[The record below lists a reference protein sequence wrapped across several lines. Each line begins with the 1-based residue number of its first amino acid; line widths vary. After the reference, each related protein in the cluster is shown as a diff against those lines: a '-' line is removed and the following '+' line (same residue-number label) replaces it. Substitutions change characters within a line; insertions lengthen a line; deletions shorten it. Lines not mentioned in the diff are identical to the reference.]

1 MTSWNPLCQK
11 LDGHSKK
18 PIPYYWC
25 MENVSVMETNQTKV
39 TPKKELNLR
48 YGRDNNQKA
57 TE

>member
-25 MENVSVMETNQTKV
+25 MENVSVMETNQTKE
-39 TPKKELNLR
+39 TLKKE
-48 YGRDNNQKA
+48 
-57 TE
+57 